1 MFHRNTQDASS
12 GPFEPDTLLSS
23 QYFGR
28 LRSSERSGERRLLV
42 AVLEDGVLTYLKYA
56 HATDPKARELF
67 EEAARWIESS
77 ETDLMAFE
85 TICHTVGLEPEYI
98 RRGLRARTQKPMR
111 AAAEALR
118 IEVTER
124 ERRAANGE

>member
-1 MFHRNTQDASS
+1 MFQRSTQDPTS
-12 GPFEPDTLLSS
+12 GPFEPDTMLAS

-28 LRSSERSGERRLLV
+28 LRSTERSPERRLMV
-42 AVLEDGVLTYLKYA
+42 AVLEDGVTTYLKYA
-56 HATDPKARELF
+56 HATDPRARELF

-98 RRGLRARTQKPMR
+98 RRGLRARARKPTR
-111 AAAEALR
+111 VAAEALR
-118 IEVTER
+118 IEVAER
-124 ERRAANGE
+124 QQRAANGE

>member
-1 MFHRNTQDASS
+1 MFHRNTQDTPP
-12 GPFEPDTLLSS
+12 GPFEPDTLLST

-28 LRSSERSGERRLLV
+28 LRSTERSGERRLMV

-67 EEAARWIESS
+67 EEAAEWIDSS

-85 TICHTVGLEPEYI
+85 TICHAVGLDPEYI
-98 RRGLRARTQKPMR
+98 RRGLRLRTQKAIARP
-111 AAAEALR
+111 R
-118 IEVTER
+118 IELLEA